1 MESARHTVLIG
12 ETRCVCF
19 DDCPTYQDSVCTAN
33 GTTYDNKCCHEL
45 SYCRGLDNILVYH
58 PGSCEGWLERPLN
71 TVLEVMKMNWS
82 IRQNAVVQGLEK
94 GEIVNTKDE
103 FRSYL
108 RHVLFPKV
116 SRLFVAVWTFIES
129 QSEQIPL
136 ARR

>member
-1 MESARHTVLIG
+1 
-12 ETRCVCF
+12 
-19 DDCPTYQDSVCTAN
+19 
-33 GTTYDNKCCHEL
+33 
-45 SYCRGLDNILVYH
+45 
-58 PGSCEGWLERPLN
+58 
-71 TVLEVMKMNWS
+71 MKMNWS

-116 SRLFVAVWTFIES
+116 FRLFVAVWTFIES
-129 QSEQIPL
+129 QSGQIPL

>member
-1 MESARHTVLIG
+1 MLIG
-12 ETRCVCF
+12 EARCVCF

-94 GEIVNTKDE
+94 REIVNTKDE

-129 QSEQIPL
+129 QSGQIPL